1 MRNTYS
7 FLSEVE
13 TEEQEGGCGSD
24 SVCPGGST
32 RQSGVCRVQCS
43 CDGRETD
50 EEERETE
57 EEPRRSEHV
66 DGRLVSEEYIPHGG
80 RGEEDTTQ
88 DVELEIGLPV
98 LT

>member
-13 TEEQEGGCGSD
+13 TEEAERGSGRDGVTPCGH
-24 SVCPGGST
+24 T
-32 RQSGVCRVQCS
+32 RHDVVSGMQSFG
-43 CDGRETD
+43 DGRETD